1 MSPLG
6 LASHGSSG
14 GASLLGI
21 ISIDDDDRLNL
32 DPPLDGNGNPYS
44 RCKNRS
50 FASRKKDTEA
60 VAKPGL
66 RRSDRVRARQAAYD
80 VEMDLL
86 SGGRLL

>member
-6 LASHGSSG
+6 LSSHGSSG
-14 GASLLGI
+14 DASLLGI

-32 DPPLDGNGNPYS
+32 DPPLDGNGTPYS

-50 FASRKKDTEA
+50 SASRNRDT
-60 VAKPGL
+60 GL
-66 RRSDRVRARQAAYD
+66 RRSDRVRALQAAYD
-80 VEMDLL
+80 VEMDPL